1 MSSCNGFV
9 DMGFNGEFGRFYYD
23 EKTEEISEE
32 RDYKYL
38 VKPSTDSSI
47 ILVETMLNR
56 RRNGLNEIT
65 GENK

>member
-1 MSSCNGFV
+1 MSSYNGFV

-47 ILVETMLNR
+47 ILVEVMRNR
-56 RRNGLNEIT
+56 WHKGLDVIT